1 MNIAIIT
8 GASSGIGKE
17 FVQQLPYFYKNLDEI
32 WVIARRTKPLYA
44 LEKCSSLPIRVI
56 AGDLGT
62 FEIYQ
67 QIQDLLEQYRPKIRL
82 LVNAAG
88 FGKSGRAEHIFQTDS
103 TAQWKMIDINCRA
116 VTQMTLLCFPYFSK
130 GSRVIQIASAAAFF
144 PQPGFAVYAATKA
157 YVLSFSR
164 ALQAEWKKK
173 EVFVTVVC
181 PGPVDTE
188 FFLHTGAAI
197 PPLKKLCMT
206 KASNVVKKAL
216 LDSKKQKR
224 ISIYGAGM
232 KLIFSASKI
241 IPHAWVTKIE
251 AMGMR

>member
-17 FVQQLPYFYKNLDEI
+17 FIQQLPYFYKNLDEI

-130 GSRVIQIASAAAFF
+130 GSRVIQIASAAGFF
-144 PQPGFAVYAATKA
+144 AQPGFAVYAATKA
-157 YVLSFSR
+157 YGLSF
-164 ALQAEWKKK
+164 
-173 EVFVTVVC
+173 
-181 PGPVDTE
+181 
-188 FFLHTGAAI
+188 
-197 PPLKKLCMT
+197 
-206 KASNVVKKAL
+206 
-216 LDSKKQKR
+216 
-224 ISIYGAGM
+224 
-232 KLIFSASKI
+232 
-241 IPHAWVTKIE
+241 
-251 AMGMR
+251 

>member
-116 VTQMTLLCFPYFSK
+116 VTQMTLLCFPYFLREVESFKSHQRQLFFHNLVLLFMLLQRLMYLVFQEPYKQSGRKK
-130 GSRVIQIASAAAFF
+130 G
-144 PQPGFAVYAATKA
+144 
-157 YVLSFSR
+157 
-164 ALQAEWKKK
+164 
-173 EVFVTVVC
+173 
-181 PGPVDTE
+181 
-188 FFLHTGAAI
+188 FL
-197 PPLKKLCMT
+197 
-206 KASNVVKKAL
+206 
-216 LDSKKQKR
+216 
-224 ISIYGAGM
+224 
-232 KLIFSASKI
+232 
-241 IPHAWVTKIE
+241 
-251 AMGMR
+251 